1 MRTSRR
7 IAWTCTTALALLT
20 LLSCFSDRTSVVEP
34 NGDGCTV
41 PAGAIGNGRVV
52 VFIRDFAFYPDTLR
66 VSAGTRVTWVNCE
79 SSAIEPHTSTANA
92 DTNAETWNSDLIAPG
107 ESFAHTFTATG
118 TNDYFCIP
126 HPSMIGAI
134 IVE

>member
-1 MRTSRR
+1 MRTRR
-7 IAWTCTTALALLT
+7 HIAWSCTTALALLT

-34 NGDGCTV
+34 MGDGCTV
-41 PAGAIGNGRVV
+41 PGGAIGNGRAV

-66 VSAGTRVTWVNCE
+66 VAAGTRVTWVNCE
-79 SSAIEPHTSTANA
+79 SAAIEPHTSTAEA
-92 DTNAETWNSDLIAPG
+92 GTWNSDLIAPG

-118 TNDYFCIP
+118 TNGYFCIP
-126 HPSMIGAI
+126 HPFMIGAI

>member
-1 MRTSRR
+1 MSTRR
-7 IAWTCTTALALLT
+7 HVAWPCTTALALLT

-34 NGDGCTV
+34 TGDGCTV
-41 PAGAIGNGRVV
+41 PAGAIGNDRAV

-66 VSAGTRVTWVNCE
+66 VPAGTRVTWINCE
-79 SSAIEPHTSTANA
+79 PAAIEPHTSTADA
-92 DTNAETWNSDLIAPG
+92 DTWNSGPIAPG

-118 TNDYFCIP
+118 TNGYFCIP
-126 HPSMIGAI
+126 HPFMIGAI

>member
-1 MRTSRR
+1 MRTRRR
-7 IAWTCTTALALLT
+7 IAWSSTAALSLLA

-34 NGDGCTV
+34 MGDGCTV
-41 PAGAIGNGRVV
+41 PGGAIGNGRAV

-66 VSAGTRVTWVNCE
+66 VAAGTRVTWVNCE
-79 SSAIEPHTSTANA
+79 PAAIEPHTSTA
-92 DTNAETWNSDLIAPG
+92 DLDTWNSGPIPPG

-118 TNDYFCIP
+118 TNGYFCIP
-126 HPSMIGAI
+126 HPFMIGAI